1 MLITVIHAIGKGYNA
16 QSQLSTVIA
25 MVKRVHIF
33 DWHKE
38 HAKKVEVFAGWE
50 MPIWYSSI
58 KDEHLAVRN
67 GVAIFDVSHMGEFIF
82 RGKDA
87 LEFLQYVTTNDI
99 SKPPAI
105 SGTYT
110 LVLNERGAVKD
121 ETLVFNMGNDT
132 YMMVC
137 DSDAF
142 EKLEAWFNA
151 IKKGIEKFGNLDLEI
166 ENKTYD
172 MVMFSIQGPK
182 ARDLAK
188 DLFGIDINE
197 LWWFQAK
204 EVELDGIKM
213 LLSRSGYT
221 GENGFEVYFED
232 ANPYHPDES
241 KRGEP
246 EKALHVW
253 KTILEAGEKYGI
265 KPAGLGARDTLR
277 LEAGYTLYGNETK
290 ELQLLS
296 TDIDEVTPLQAN
308 LDFAIFWDKEFIGK
322 DALLKQRE
330 RGLGRK
336 MVHFKMLEKGIPRE
350 GYKVLANGEVIGE
363 VTSGTS
369 SPLLGIGIG
378 IAFVKEEYARPGVEL
393 EIEIRGKPKK
403 AMAVA
408 PPFYDPKKY
417 GAFRE
422 E

>member
-1 MLITVIHAIGKGYNA
+1 
-16 QSQLSTVIA
+16 
-25 MVKRVHIF
+25 MVKRVHLF

-38 HAKKVEVFAGWE
+38 HAKKVEEFAGWE

-58 KDEHLAVRN
+58 KEEHLAVRN
-67 GVAIFDVSHMGEFIF
+67 AVGVFDTSHMGEIIF

-87 LEFLQYVTTNDI
+87 LKFLQYATTNDI

-110 LVLNERGAVKD
+110 LVLNERGAIKD
-121 ETLVFNMGNDT
+121 ETLVFNMGNDE
-132 YMMVC
+132 YLMIC

-142 EKLEAWFNA
+142 EKLYAWFTYL
-151 IKKGIEKFGNLDLEI
+151 KGTVEQFSKLDLEI
-166 ENKTYD
+166 ELKTYD
-172 MVMFSIQGPK
+172 IAMFAVQGPK

-188 DLFGIDINE
+188 DLFGVDINE
-197 LWWFQAK
+197 MWWFQARW
-204 EVELDGIKM
+204 VELDGIKM

-221 GENGFEVYFED
+221 GENGFEVYIED
-232 ANPYHPDES
+232 KNPYHPDPE
-241 KRGEP
+241 KRGKP

-253 KTILEAGEKYGI
+253 ERILEEGEKYGI
-265 KPAGLGARDTLR
+265 RPAGLGARDTLR
-277 LEAGYTLYGNETK
+277 LEAGYTLYGNDTK

-308 LDFAIFWDKEFIGK
+308 LEFAIFWDKEFIGK
-322 DALLKQRE
+322 DALIKQKE

-336 MVHFKMLEKGIPRE
+336 LVHFKMVDKGIPRE
-350 GYKVLANGEVIGE
+350 GYRVLANGEVIGE
-363 VTSGTS
+363 VTSGTL

-378 IAFVKEEYARPGVEL
+378 IAFVKEEYAKPGI
-393 EIEIRGKPKK
+393 EIEVEIRGKPKK
-403 AMAVA
+403 AVTVT

-417 GAFRE
+417 GLFRE

>member
-1 MLITVIHAIGKGYNA
+1 MKRIIFITKYFSVVI
-16 QSQLSTVIA
+16 L

-38 HAKKVEVFAGWE
+38 NAKKVEEFAGWE

-58 KDEHLAVRN
+58 KEEHMAVRN
-67 GVAIFDVSHMGEFIF
+67 GVGIFDVSHMGEIFF

-87 LEFLQYVTTNDI
+87 LKFLQYVTTNDI

-121 ETLVFNMGNDT
+121 ETLVFNMGNDE

-142 EKLEAWFNA
+142 EKLYAWFTSIKGA
-151 IKKGIEKFGNLDLEI
+151 IEQYTKLDLEI
-166 ENKTYD
+166 ELKTYD
-172 MVMFSIQGPK
+172 YVMFSIQGPK

-188 DLFGIDINE
+188 ELFGIDILN

-221 GENGFEVYFED
+221 GENGWEIYFED

-241 KRGEP
+241 KRGKP
-246 EKALHVW
+246 EKALYVW
-253 KTILEAGEKYGI
+253 ERILEAGEKYGI

-277 LEAGYTLYGNETK
+277 MEAGYTLYGNETK

-308 LDFAIFWDKEFIGK
+308 LDFALFWDKEFIGK
-322 DALLKQRE
+322 EALLKQRE
-330 RGLGRK
+330 RGLPSK
-336 MVHFKMLEKGIPRE
+336 MIHFKMVDKGIPRE
-350 GYKVLANGEVIGE
+350 GYKVYANGELIGE
-363 VTSGTS
+363 VTSGTL
-369 SPLLGIGIG
+369 SPLLGVGIG
-378 IAFVKEEYARPGVEL
+378 IAFVKPEYAKPGVEL

-403 AMAVA
+403 AVTVA

>member
-1 MLITVIHAIGKGYNA
+1 MKRIIFSSKQFNLGGI
-16 QSQLSTVIA
+16 
-25 MVKRVHIF
+25 MKRVHLF

-38 HAKKVEVFAGWE
+38 HAKKVEEFAGWE

-58 KDEHLAVRN
+58 KEEHLAVRN
-67 GVAIFDVSHMGEFIF
+67 GVGIFDVSHMGEIFF

-87 LEFLQYVTTNDI
+87 LKFLQYVTTNDI
-99 SKPPAI
+99 SRPPAI

-142 EKLEAWFNA
+142 EKLYAWFVSIKGA
-151 IKKGIEKFGNLDLEI
+151 IEQYTELDLEI

-172 MVMFSIQGPK
+172 MAMFSIQGPK
-182 ARDLAK
+182 AGDVAME
-188 DLFGIDINE
+188 LFGIDINE

-213 LLSRSGYT
+213 ILSRSGYT

-232 ANPYHPDES
+232 ANPYHPDPE
-241 KRGEP
+241 KRGKP
-246 EKALHVW
+246 EKALYVW
-253 KTILEAGEKYGI
+253 EKILEVGKKYGI

-308 LDFAIFWDKEFIGK
+308 LEFAIFWDKEFIGK
-322 DALLKQRE
+322 EALLKQKE
-330 RGLGRK
+330 RGLPSK
-336 MVHFKMLEKGIPRE
+336 MVHFKMVDKGIPRA
-350 GYKVLANGEVIGE
+350 GYKVYKDGKEIGE
-363 VTSGTS
+363 VTSGTM

-378 IAFVKEEYARPGVEL
+378 IAFVKPEYAVPGVEI
-393 EIEIRGKPKK
+393 EVEIRGQKKK
-403 AMAVA
+403 AITVN

>member
-1 MLITVIHAIGKGYNA
+1 
-16 QSQLSTVIA
+16 

-33 DWHKE
+33 DWHRE
-38 HAKKVEVFAGWE
+38 NAKKVEEFAGWE

-58 KDEHLAVRN
+58 KEEHLAVRN
-67 GVAIFDVSHMGEFIF
+67 GVGIFDVSHMGEIFF

-87 LEFLQYVTTNDI
+87 LKFLQYVTTNDI
-99 SKPPAI
+99 SRPPAI

-121 ETLVFNMGNDT
+121 ETLVFNMGNDE

-142 EKLEAWFNA
+142 EKLYAWFTSIKGA
-151 IKKGIEKFGNLDLEI
+151 IEQYTELDLEI

-172 MVMFSIQGPK
+172 YVMFSIQGPK
-182 ARDLAK
+182 ARDLAR

-221 GENGFEVYFED
+221 GENGWEVYFED
-232 ANPYHPDES
+232 ANPYHPNPE

-246 EKALHVW
+246 EKALYVW
-253 KTILEAGEKYGI
+253 NKILEAGEKYGI

-308 LDFAIFWDKEFIGK
+308 LDFALFWDKEFIGK
-322 DALLKQRE
+322 EALLKQKE
-330 RGLGRK
+330 RGLSRK
-336 MVHFKMLEKGIPRE
+336 MVHFKMIDRGIPRE
-350 GYKVLANGEVIGE
+350 GYKVYRDGEPVGE

-369 SPLLGIGIG
+369 SPLLGVGIG
-378 IAFVKEEYARPGVEL
+378 IAFVRPEFAQPGVEL
-393 EIEIRGKPKK
+393 EVEIRGRMKK
-403 AMAVA
+403 AVTVA

>member
-1 MLITVIHAIGKGYNA
+1 M
-16 QSQLSTVIA
+16 
-25 MVKRVHIF
+25 MKRVHLF
-33 DWHKE
+33 DWHKAN
-38 HAKKVEVFAGWE
+38 AKKVEEFAGWE

-58 KDEHLAVRN
+58 KEEHLAVRN
-67 GVAIFDVSHMGEFIF
+67 GVGIFDVSHMGEIIF
-82 RGKDA
+82 KGKDA
-87 LEFLQYVTTNDI
+87 LKFLQYVTTNDI

-142 EKLEAWFNA
+142 EKLYAWFMSIKRA
-151 IKKGIEKFGNLDLEI
+151 IEQYTELDLEI

-172 MVMFSIQGPK
+172 MAMFSIQGPK
-182 ARDLAK
+182 AK
-188 DLFGIDINE
+188 DIAMELFGIDINQ

-204 EVELDGIKM
+204 EVELDGIRM
-213 LLSRSGYT
+213 ILSRSGYT
-221 GENGFEVYFED
+221 SENGFEVYFED
-232 ANPYHPDES
+232 ANPYHPDPE
-241 KRGEP
+241 KRGKP
-246 EKALHVW
+246 EKALYVW
-253 KTILEAGEKYGI
+253 EKILEVGAKYGI

-308 LDFAIFWDKEFIGK
+308 LEFAIFWDKEFIGK
-322 DALLKQRE
+322 EALLKQKE
-330 RGLGRK
+330 RGLPSK
-336 MVHFKMLEKGIPRE
+336 MVHFKMVDRGIPRA
-350 GYKVLANGEVIGE
+350 GYKVYKDGKEIGE
-363 VTSGTS
+363 VTSGTM

-378 IAFVKEEYARPGVEL
+378 IAFVKPEYAVPGVEI
-393 EIEIRGKPKK
+393 EIEIRGQKKK
-403 AMAVA
+403 AVTVS

>member
-1 MLITVIHAIGKGYNA
+1 M
-16 QSQLSTVIA
+16 
-25 MVKRVHIF
+25 KRVHIF
-33 DWHKE
+33 DWHKAN
-38 HAKKVEVFAGWE
+38 AKKVEEFAGWE

-58 KDEHLAVRN
+58 KEEHLAVRN
-67 GVAIFDVSHMGEFIF
+67 GVGIFDVSHMGEIFF

-87 LEFLQYVTTNDI
+87 LKFLQYVTTNDI
-99 SKPPAI
+99 SRPPAI

-142 EKLEAWFNA
+142 EKLYAWFTSIKGA
-151 IKKGIEKFGNLDLEI
+151 IEQYTNLDLEI

-172 MVMFSIQGPK
+172 YVMFSIQGPK
-182 ARDLAK
+182 ARDLAME
-188 DLFGIDINE
+188 LFGVDINE
-197 LWWFQAK
+197 LWWFKAT

-213 LLSRSGYT
+213 ILSRSGYT

-241 KRGEP
+241 KRGKP
-246 EKALHVW
+246 EKALYVW
-253 KTILEAGEKYGI
+253 EKILEAGKKYDI
-265 KPAGLGARDTLR
+265 KPCGLGARDTLR

-308 LDFAIFWDKEFIGK
+308 LDFALFWDKEFIGK
-322 DALLKQRE
+322 DALLKQKE
-330 RGLGRK
+330 RGLPSK
-336 MVHFKMLEKGIPRE
+336 MVHFKMIDKGIPRA
-350 GYKVLANGEVIGE
+350 GYKVYKDGQLIGE
-363 VTSGTS
+363 VTSGTM
-369 SPLLGIGIG
+369 SPLLGVGIG
-378 IAFVKEEYARPGVEL
+378 IAFVKPEFAKPEVEI
-393 EIEIRGKPKK
+393 EIEIRGQKKK
-403 AMAVA
+403 ALTVT

-422 E
+422 M

>member
-1 MLITVIHAIGKGYNA
+1 MYDEA
-16 QSQLSTVIA
+16 IA
-25 MVKRVHIF
+25 MVKRVHLF
-33 DWHKE
+33 DWHKRN
-38 HAKKVEVFAGWE
+38 AKKVEEFAGWE

-58 KDEHLAVRN
+58 KEEHLAVRN
-67 GVAIFDVSHMGEFIF
+67 GVGIFDVSHMGEFIF

-142 EKLEAWFNA
+142 EKLYAWFSVM
-151 IKKGIEKFGNLDLEI
+151 KRGIEKFGGIDLEI
-166 ENKTYD
+166 ENKTHD

-188 DLFGIDINE
+188 DLFGIDIND

-221 GENGFEVYFED
+221 GENGWEVYFED
-232 ANPYHPDES
+232 ANPYHPDEG

-253 KTILEAGEKYGI
+253 ETILEAGEDYGI

-296 TDIDEVTPLQAN
+296 TDVDEVTPLQAN
-308 LDFAIFWDKEFIGK
+308 LEFAIFWDKEFIGK
-322 DALLKQRE
+322 EALLKQRE

-336 MVHFKMLEKGIPRE
+336 LVHFKMVDRGIPRE
-350 GYKVLANGEVIGE
+350 GYEVLVNGEVIGK
-363 VTSGTS
+363 VTSGTL

-378 IAFVKEEYARPGVEL
+378 IAFVREDLAKPGVE
-393 EIEIRGKPKK
+393 IEVDVRGKLRK
-403 AMAVA
+403 AVTVA

-422 E
+422 G

>member
-1 MLITVIHAIGKGYNA
+1 
-16 QSQLSTVIA
+16 

-38 HAKKVEVFAGWE
+38 NAKKVEEFAGWE

-58 KDEHLAVRN
+58 KEEHLAVRN
-67 GVAIFDVSHMGEFIF
+67 GVGIFDVSHMGEIFF

-87 LEFLQYVTTNDI
+87 LKFLQYVTTNDI
-99 SKPPAI
+99 SRPPAI

-142 EKLEAWFNA
+142 EKLYAWFTSIKRA
-151 IKKGIEKFGNLDLEI
+151 IEQYTELDLEI

-172 MVMFSIQGPK
+172 YVMFSIQGPK

-188 DLFGIDINE
+188 ELFGIDINE

-221 GENGFEVYFED
+221 GENGWEVYFED

-241 KRGEP
+241 KRGKP
-246 EKALHVW
+246 EKALYVW
-253 KTILEAGEKYGI
+253 NKILEAGEKYGI

-277 LEAGYTLYGNETK
+277 MEAGYTLYGNETK

-322 DALLKQRE
+322 EALLKQKE
-330 RGLGRK
+330 RGLPSK
-336 MVHFKMLEKGIPRE
+336 MVHFRMVERGIPRE
-350 GYKVLANGEVIGE
+350 GYRVYANGEPIGE

-378 IAFVKEEYARPGVEL
+378 IAFVRPEFAKPGVEI
-393 EIEIRGKPKK
+393 EVEIRGKMKK
-403 AMAVA
+403 AVTVA
-408 PPFYDPKKY
+408 PPFYDPKRY

>member
-1 MLITVIHAIGKGYNA
+1 MA
-16 QSQLSTVIA
+16 
-25 MVKRVHIF
+25 KRVHMF
-33 DWHKE
+33 DWHRKN
-38 HAKKVEVFAGWE
+38 ARKVEEFAGWE

-58 KDEHLAVRN
+58 KEEHLAVRN
-67 GVAIFDVSHMGEFIF
+67 GVGIFDVSHMGEFLF
-82 RGKDA
+82 KGKDA
-87 LEFLQYVTTNDI
+87 LEFLQYTTTNDV

-121 ETLVFNMGNDT
+121 ETLVFNLGDDT

-151 IKKGIEKFGNLDLEI
+151 LKGGIEKFGGIDLEI

-172 MVMFSIQGPK
+172 MVMFSVQGPK
-182 ARDLAK
+182 AVDLAR
-188 DLFGIDINE
+188 DLFGLNVND

-204 EVELDGIKM
+204 EVELDGIRM

-221 GENGFEVYFED
+221 GENGWEVYFED
-232 ANPYHPDES
+232 GNPYHPDPS

-246 EKALHVW
+246 ERALHVW
-253 KTILEAGEKYGI
+253 ETILEAGGDYGI
-265 KPAGLGARDTLR
+265 RPAGLGARDTLR

-296 TDIDEVTPLQAN
+296 TDVDEVTPLQTN
-308 LDFAIFWDKEFIGK
+308 LDFAIFWDKDFIGK
-322 DALLKQRE
+322 RALLRQRE
-330 RGLGRK
+330 RGLGRRI
-336 MVHFKMLEKGIPRE
+336 VHFNMVDRGIPRG
-350 GYKVLANGEVIGE
+350 GYRVLHGGDEIGV

-369 SPLLGIGIG
+369 SPLLGVGIG
-378 IAFVKEEYARPGVEL
+378 MALVEEDYARPGVNI
-393 EIEIRGKPKK
+393 EIDIRGKLRK
-403 AMAVA
+403 ALTVS

-422 E
+422 L

>member
-1 MLITVIHAIGKGYNA
+1 
-16 QSQLSTVIA
+16 

-33 DWHKE
+33 DWHRE
-38 HAKKVEVFAGWE
+38 NAKKVEEFAGWE

-58 KDEHLAVRN
+58 KEEHLAVRN
-67 GVAIFDVSHMGEFIF
+67 GVGIFDVSHMGEIFF

-87 LEFLQYVTTNDI
+87 LKFLQYVTTNDI
-99 SKPPAI
+99 SRPPAI

-142 EKLEAWFNA
+142 EKLYAWFTSIKGA
-151 IKKGIEKFGNLDLEI
+151 IEQYTELDLEI

-172 MVMFSIQGPK
+172 YVMFSIQGPK
-182 ARDLAK
+182 ARDLAR

-221 GENGFEVYFED
+221 GENGWEVYFED
-232 ANPYHPDES
+232 ANPYHPDPE

-246 EKALHVW
+246 EKALYVW
-253 KTILEAGEKYGI
+253 NKILEAGEKYGI

-308 LDFAIFWDKEFIGK
+308 LDFALFWDKEFIGK
-322 DALLKQRE
+322 EALLKQKE
-330 RGLGRK
+330 RGLSRK
-336 MVHFKMLEKGIPRE
+336 MVHFKMIDRGIPRE
-350 GYKVLANGEVIGE
+350 GYKVYRDGEPVGE

-369 SPLLGIGIG
+369 SPLLGVGIG
-378 IAFVKEEYARPGVEL
+378 IAFVRPEFAQPGVEL
-393 EIEIRGKPKK
+393 EVEIRGRMKK
-403 AMAVA
+403 AVTVA

>member
-1 MLITVIHAIGKGYNA
+1 MA
-16 QSQLSTVIA
+16 
-25 MVKRVHIF
+25 KRVHLF

-38 HAKKVEVFAGWE
+38 HAKKIEEFAGWE

-58 KDEHLAVRN
+58 KEEHLAVRN
-67 GVAIFDVSHMGEFIF
+67 AVGVFDVSHMGEIVF

-87 LEFLQYVTTNDI
+87 LKFLQYVTTNDI

-110 LVLNERGAVKD
+110 LVLNERGAIKD
-121 ETLVFNMGNDT
+121 ETLVFNMGNNE
-132 YMMVC
+132 YFMVC
-137 DSDAF
+137 DADAF
-142 EKLEAWFNA
+142 EKLYAWFTYL
-151 IKKGIEKFGNLDLEI
+151 KRTIEQFTKLDLEI
-166 ENKTYD
+166 ELKTYD
-172 MVMFSIQGPK
+172 IAMFAVQGPK

-197 LWWFQAK
+197 MWWFQARW
-204 EVELDGIKM
+204 VELDGIKM

-221 GENGFEVYFED
+221 GENGFEVYIED

-253 KTILEAGEKYGI
+253 ERILEEGKKYGI

-308 LDFAIFWDKEFIGK
+308 LEFAIYWDKEFIGK

-336 MVHFKMLEKGIPRE
+336 LVHFKMVDKGIPRE
-350 GYKVLANGEVIGE
+350 GYKVYANGELIGE
-363 VTSGTS
+363 VTSGTL

-378 IAFVKEEYARPGVEL
+378 IAFVKEEYAKPGIEI
-393 EIEIRGKPKK
+393 EIEIRGNKKK
-403 AMAVA
+403 AVTVT

-417 GAFRE
+417 GLFRE
-422 E
+422 S

>member
-1 MLITVIHAIGKGYNA
+1 M
-16 QSQLSTVIA
+16 
-25 MVKRVHIF
+25 KRVHIF

-38 HAKKVEVFAGWE
+38 NAKKVEEFAGWE

-58 KDEHLAVRN
+58 KEEHLAVRN
-67 GVAIFDVSHMGEFIF
+67 GVGIFDVSHMGEIFF

-87 LEFLQYVTTNDI
+87 LKFLQYVTTNDI
-99 SKPPAI
+99 SRPPAI

-142 EKLEAWFNA
+142 EKLYAWFISIKRA
-151 IKKGIEKFGNLDLEI
+151 IEQYTELDLEI

-172 MVMFSIQGPK
+172 YVMFSIQGPK

-188 DLFGIDINE
+188 DLFGIDIND

-221 GENGFEVYFED
+221 GENGWEVYFED

-241 KRGEP
+241 KRGKP
-246 EKALHVW
+246 EKALYVW
-253 KTILEAGEKYGI
+253 NKILEAGEKYGI

-296 TDIDEVTPLQAN
+296 TDVDEVTPLQAN

-330 RGLGRK
+330 RGLPRK
-336 MVHFKMLEKGIPRE
+336 AVHIKMIDKGVPRE
-350 GYKVLANGEVIGE
+350 GYKVYKDGELIGE

-378 IAFVKEEYARPGVEL
+378 IAFVKPEFAQPGVEL
-393 EIEIRGKPKK
+393 EVEIRGKMKK
-403 AMAVA
+403 AVTVA

>member
-1 MLITVIHAIGKGYNA
+1 
-16 QSQLSTVIA
+16 
-25 MVKRVHIF
+25 MVKRVHLF

-38 HAKKVEVFAGWE
+38 NAKKVEEFAGWE

-58 KDEHLAVRN
+58 KEEHLAVRN
-67 GVAIFDVSHMGEFIF
+67 GVGIFDVSHMGEFVL

-151 IKKGIEKFGNLDLEI
+151 IKRGIEKFGEIDLEI

-221 GENGFEVYFED
+221 GENGWEIYFED
-232 ANPYHPDES
+232 TNPYHPNPE
-241 KRGEP
+241 KRGKP

-308 LDFAIFWDKEFIGK
+308 LDFALFWDKEFIGK
-322 DALLKQRE
+322 EALLKQRE

-336 MVHFKMLEKGIPRE
+336 MVHFKMVDRGIPRE

-378 IAFVKEEYARPGVEL
+378 IAFVREEYAKPGVEL
-393 EIEIRGKPKK
+393 EIEIRGKPRK
-403 AMAVA
+403 AVTVT

>member
-1 MLITVIHAIGKGYNA
+1 
-16 QSQLSTVIA
+16 
-25 MVKRVHIF
+25 MVKRVHLF
-33 DWHKE
+33 DWHKRN
-38 HAKKVEVFAGWE
+38 AKKVEEFAGWE

-58 KDEHLAVRN
+58 KEEHLAVRN
-67 GVAIFDVSHMGEFIF
+67 GVGIFDVSHMGEFMF

-142 EKLEAWFNA
+142 EKLYAWFSA
-151 IKKGIEKFGNLDLEI
+151 MKRGMEKFGEIDLEI

-188 DLFGIDINE
+188 DLFGIDIND

-221 GENGFEVYFED
+221 GENGWEVYFED
-232 ANPYHPDES
+232 ANPYHPDEGR
-241 KRGEP
+241 RGEP

-253 KTILEAGEKYGI
+253 ETILEAGEDYGI

-296 TDIDEVTPLQAN
+296 TDVDEVTPLQAN
-308 LDFAIFWDKEFIGK
+308 LDFAIFWDKEFVGK
-322 DALLKQRE
+322 EALLRQRE

-336 MVHFKMLEKGIPRE
+336 LVHFKMVDKGIPRE
-350 GYKVLANGEVIGE
+350 GYRVLANGEVIGE
-363 VTSGTS
+363 VTSGTL

-378 IAFVKEEYARPGVEL
+378 IAFVREDLARPGVE
-393 EIEIRGKPKK
+393 IEVDVRGKLRK
-403 AMAVA
+403 AVTVA

-422 E
+422 G

>member
-1 MLITVIHAIGKGYNA
+1 
-16 QSQLSTVIA
+16 

-38 HAKKVEVFAGWE
+38 NAKKVEEFAGWE

-58 KDEHLAVRN
+58 KEEHLAVRN
-67 GVAIFDVSHMGEFIF
+67 GVGIFDVSHMGEFIF

-151 IKKGIEKFGNLDLEI
+151 IKRGIEKFGDLDLEI

-213 LLSRSGYT
+213 LLSRSCYPGQ
-221 GENGFEVYFED
+221 N
-232 ANPYHPDES
+232 
-241 KRGEP
+241 
-246 EKALHVW
+246 VW
-253 KTILEAGEKYGI
+253 ERILEAGEKYGI

-322 DALLKQRE
+322 NALIKQRE
-330 RGLGRK
+330 RGLGRR
-336 MVHFKMLEKGIPRE
+336 MVHFKMVDRGIPRE

-378 IAFVKEEYARPGVEL
+378 IAFVKEEYAKPGL
-393 EIEIRGKPKK
+393 EIEVEIRGKPKK
-403 AMAVA
+403 AVTVT

>member
-1 MLITVIHAIGKGYNA
+1 M
-16 QSQLSTVIA
+16 
-25 MVKRVHIF
+25 KRVHIF
-33 DWHKE
+33 EWHKE
-38 HAKKVEVFAGWE
+38 HAKKVEEFAGWE

-58 KDEHLAVRN
+58 KEEHLAVRN
-67 GVAIFDVSHMGEFIF
+67 GIGIFDVSHMGEIFF

-87 LEFLQYVTTNDI
+87 LKFLQYVTTNDI
-99 SKPPAI
+99 SRPPAI
-105 SGTYT
+105 SGTYS

-142 EKLEAWFNA
+142 EKLYAWFTSIKGA
-151 IKKGIEKFGNLDLEI
+151 IEQYTELDLEI
-166 ENKTYD
+166 KNKTYD
-172 MVMFSIQGPK
+172 IAMFSIQGPK
-182 ARDLAK
+182 ARDLAM
-188 DLFGIDINE
+188 DLFGIDINQ

-213 LLSRSGYT
+213 ILSRSGYT

-232 ANPYHPDES
+232 ANPYHPNPE
-241 KRGEP
+241 KRGKP
-246 EKALHVW
+246 EKALYVW
-253 KTILEAGEKYGI
+253 EKILEAGQKYGI

-308 LDFAIFWDKEFIGK
+308 LEFAIFWDKEFIGK
-322 DALLKQRE
+322 EALLKQKE
-330 RGLGRK
+330 KGLPSK
-336 MVHFKMLEKGIPRE
+336 MVHFKMVDRGIPRA
-350 GYKVLANGEVIGE
+350 GYKVYAEGKEIGE
-363 VTSGTS
+363 VTSGTL

-378 IAFVKEEYARPGVEL
+378 IAFVKSEYAKPGVE
-393 EIEIRGKPKK
+393 IEIDIRGQKKK
-403 AMAVA
+403 ALTVA

>member
-1 MLITVIHAIGKGYNA
+1 MA
-16 QSQLSTVIA
+16 
-25 MVKRVHIF
+25 KRVHLF

-38 HAKKVEVFAGWE
+38 HAKKIEEFAGWE

-58 KDEHLAVRN
+58 KEEHLAVRN
-67 GVAIFDVSHMGEFIF
+67 AVGVFDVSHMGEIVF

-87 LEFLQYVTTNDI
+87 LKFLQYVTTNDV

-110 LVLNERGAVKD
+110 LVLNERGAIKD
-121 ETLVFNMGNDT
+121 ETLVFNMGNDE
-132 YMMVC
+132 YFMVC
-137 DSDAF
+137 DADAF
-142 EKLEAWFNA
+142 EKLYAWFTYL
-151 IKKGIEKFGNLDLEI
+151 KRTIEQFTKLDLEI
-166 ENKTYD
+166 ELKTYD
-172 MVMFSIQGPK
+172 IAMFAVQGPK
-182 ARDLAK
+182 ARDLAQ

-197 LWWFQAK
+197 MWWFQARW
-204 EVELDGIKM
+204 VELDGVKM

-221 GENGFEVYFED
+221 GENGFEVYIED

-253 KTILEAGEKYGI
+253 ERILEEGKKYGI

-308 LDFAIFWDKEFIGK
+308 LEFAIYWDKDFIGK
-322 DALLKQRE
+322 DALLKQKE

-336 MVHFKMLEKGIPRE
+336 LVHFKMVDKGIPRE
-350 GYKVLANGEVIGE
+350 GYKVYANGELIGE
-363 VTSGTS
+363 VTSGTL

-378 IAFVKEEYARPGVEL
+378 IAFVKEEYAKPGI
-393 EIEIRGKPKK
+393 EIEVDIRGQRKK
-403 AMAVA
+403 AVTVT

-417 GAFRE
+417 GLFRE
-422 E
+422 T

>member
-1 MLITVIHAIGKGYNA
+1 MKRIIL
-16 QSQLSTVIA
+16 LSKQFNLGGI
-25 MVKRVHIF
+25 MKRVPLF
-33 DWHKE
+33 DWHKAN
-38 HAKKVEVFAGWE
+38 AKKVEEFAGWE

-58 KDEHLAVRN
+58 KEEHLAVRN
-67 GVAIFDVSHMGEFIF
+67 GVGIFDVSHMGEIFF

-87 LEFLQYVTTNDI
+87 LKFLQYVTTNDI
-99 SKPPAI
+99 SRPPAI

-142 EKLEAWFNA
+142 EKLYAWFMSIKRA
-151 IKKGIEKFGNLDLEI
+151 IEQYTGLDLEI

-182 ARDLAK
+182 AK
-188 DLFGIDINE
+188 DIAMELFGIDINQ

-213 LLSRSGYT
+213 ILSRSGYT

-232 ANPYHPDES
+232 ANPYHPDPE
-241 KRGEP
+241 KRGKP
-246 EKALHVW
+246 EKALYVW
-253 KTILEAGEKYGI
+253 EKILEVGAKYGI
-265 KPAGLGARDTLR
+265 KPCGLGARDTLR

-308 LDFAIFWDKEFIGK
+308 LEFAIFWDKEFIGK
-322 DALLKQRE
+322 EALLKQKE
-330 RGLGRK
+330 RGLPSK
-336 MVHFKMLEKGIPRE
+336 MVHFKMIDKGIPRA
-350 GYKVLANGEVIGE
+350 GYKVYKDGKEIGE
-363 VTSGTS
+363 VTSGTM

-378 IAFVKEEYARPGVEL
+378 IAFVKPEYAVPGVEI
-393 EIEIRGKPKK
+393 EVEIRGQRKK
-403 AMAVA
+403 AETVS

>member
-1 MLITVIHAIGKGYNA
+1 MA
-16 QSQLSTVIA
+16 
-25 MVKRVHIF
+25 KRVHIF

-38 HAKKVEVFAGWE
+38 HAKKIEEFAGWE
-50 MPIWYSSI
+50 MPMWYSSI
-58 KDEHLAVRN
+58 KEEHLAVRN
-67 GVAIFDVSHMGEFIF
+67 AVGLFDVSHMGEIFF

-87 LEFLQYVTTNDI
+87 LKFLQFATTNDI

-110 LVLNERGAVKD
+110 LVLNERGAIKD
-121 ETLVFNMGNDT
+121 ETLVFNMGDDT

-142 EKLEAWFNA
+142 EKLYAWFTSLKA
-151 IKKGIEKFGNLDLEI
+151 MIEQFTKLDLQI
-166 ENKTYD
+166 ELKTYD
-172 MVMFSIQGPK
+172 IAMFAVQGPK
-182 ARDLAK
+182 ARDLAM

-197 LWWFQAK
+197 MWWFQARW
-204 EVELDGIKM
+204 VELDGIKM

-221 GENGFEVYFED
+221 GENGFELYIED

-241 KRGEP
+241 KRGKP

-253 KTILEAGEKYGI
+253 EAILEAGQKYGI

-308 LDFAIFWDKEFIGK
+308 LEFAIFWDKEFIGK
-322 DALLKQRE
+322 EALLKQKE
-330 RGLGRK
+330 RGLRRK
-336 MVHFKMLEKGIPRE
+336 LVHFKMVDKGIPRE
-350 GYKVLANGEVIGE
+350 GYKVYANGEPIGE
-363 VTSGTS
+363 VTSGTL

-378 IAFVKEEYARPGVEL
+378 IAMVKSEYAKPGL
-393 EIEIRGKPKK
+393 EIEVEIRGQRKK
-403 AMAVA
+403 AVTVV

-417 GAFRE
+417 GLFRE
-422 E
+422 G

>member
-1 MLITVIHAIGKGYNA
+1 MVI
-16 QSQLSTVIA
+16 L

-38 HAKKVEVFAGWE
+38 NAKKVEEFAGWE

-58 KDEHLAVRN
+58 KEEHLAVRN
-67 GVAIFDVSHMGEFIF
+67 GVGIFDVSHMGEIFF

-87 LEFLQYVTTNDI
+87 LKFLQYVTTNDI
-99 SKPPAI
+99 SRPPAI

-142 EKLEAWFNA
+142 EKLYAWFTS
-151 IKKGIEKFGNLDLEI
+151 IKRAVEQYTELDLEI

-172 MVMFSIQGPK
+172 YVMFSIQGPK

-188 DLFGIDINE
+188 DLFGIDIND

-221 GENGFEVYFED
+221 GENGWEVYFED

-241 KRGEP
+241 KRGKP
-246 EKALHVW
+246 EKALYVW
-253 KTILEAGEKYGI
+253 NKILEAGEKYGI

-277 LEAGYTLYGNETK
+277 MEAGYTLYGNETK
-290 ELQLLS
+290 EKQLLS

-308 LDFAIFWDKEFIGK
+308 LDFALFWDKEFIGK
-322 DALLKQRE
+322 DALLKQKE
-330 RGLGRK
+330 RGLPSK
-336 MVHFKMLEKGIPRE
+336 MVHFKMIDKGIPRE
-350 GYKVLANGEVIGE
+350 GYRVYKDGRLIGE
-363 VTSGTS
+363 VTSGTL

-378 IAFVKEEYARPGVEL
+378 IAFVNPEFAQPGVEL
-393 EIEIRGKPKK
+393 EVEIRSKVKK
-403 AMAVA
+403 AITLT

>member
-1 MLITVIHAIGKGYNA
+1 
-16 QSQLSTVIA
+16 

-33 DWHKE
+33 DWHRE
-38 HAKKVEVFAGWE
+38 NAKKVEEFAGWE

-58 KDEHLAVRN
+58 KEEHLAVRN
-67 GVAIFDVSHMGEFIF
+67 GVGIFDVSHMGEIFF

-87 LEFLQYVTTNDI
+87 LKFLQYVTTNDV
-99 SKPPAI
+99 SRPPAI

-121 ETLVFNMGNDT
+121 ETLVFNMGNDE

-142 EKLEAWFNA
+142 EKLYAWFTSIKRA
-151 IKKGIEKFGNLDLEI
+151 IEQYTELDLEI

-172 MVMFSIQGPK
+172 MVMLSIQGPK
-182 ARDLAK
+182 ARDLAR

-197 LWWFQAK
+197 LWWFQAR

-308 LDFAIFWDKEFIGK
+308 LDFALFWDKEFIGK
-322 DALLKQRE
+322 EALLKQRE
-330 RGLGRK
+330 RGLPSK
-336 MVHFKMLEKGIPRE
+336 MVHFKMVDRGIPRE
-350 GYKVLANGEVIGE
+350 GYKVYRDGEPVGE

-378 IAFVKEEYARPGVEL
+378 IAFVRPEYAKPGVEL
-393 EIEIRGKPKK
+393 EVEIRGRLKK
-403 AMAVA
+403 AVTVT

>member
-1 MLITVIHAIGKGYNA
+1 M
-16 QSQLSTVIA
+16 
-25 MVKRVHIF
+25 KRVHIF

-38 HAKKVEVFAGWE
+38 HAKKVEEFAGWE

-58 KDEHLAVRN
+58 KEEHLAVRN
-67 GVAIFDVSHMGEFIF
+67 GVGIFDVSHMGEVFF
-82 RGKDA
+82 KGKDA
-87 LEFLQYVTTNDI
+87 LKFLQYVTTNDI
-99 SKPPAI
+99 SRPPAI
-105 SGTYT
+105 SGTYS

-121 ETLVFNMGNDT
+121 ETLMFNMGNDT

-142 EKLEAWFNA
+142 EKLYAWFTSIKRA
-151 IKKGIEKFGNLDLEI
+151 IEQYTELDLEI

-172 MVMFSIQGPK
+172 YVMFSIQGPK
-182 ARDLAK
+182 AKDLAME
-188 DLFGIDINE
+188 LFEIDINQ

-232 ANPYHPDES
+232 VNPYHPDES
-241 KRGEP
+241 KHGKP
-246 EKALHVW
+246 EKALYVW
-253 KTILEAGEKYGI
+253 EKILEAGQKYGI

-308 LDFAIFWDKEFIGK
+308 LEFAIFWDKEFIGK
-322 DALLKQRE
+322 EALLKQKE
-330 RGLGRK
+330 RGLPSK
-336 MVHFKMLEKGIPRE
+336 MVHFKMVDRGVPRA
-350 GYKVLANGEVIGE
+350 GYKVYADGKEIGE
-363 VTSGTS
+363 VTSGTL

-378 IAFVKEEYARPGVEL
+378 VAFVKPEYAKPGVEI
-393 EIEIRGKPKK
+393 EIEVREQKKK
-403 AMAVA
+403 ALTVA

>member
-1 MLITVIHAIGKGYNA
+1 
-16 QSQLSTVIA
+16 

-33 DWHKE
+33 DWHRE
-38 HAKKVEVFAGWE
+38 NAKKVEEFAGWE
-50 MPIWYSSI
+50 MSIWYSSI
-58 KDEHLAVRN
+58 KEEHLAVRN
-67 GVAIFDVSHMGEFIF
+67 GVGIFDVSHMGEIFF

-87 LEFLQYVTTNDI
+87 LKFLQYVTTNDI
-99 SKPPAI
+99 SRPPAI

-121 ETLVFNMGNDT
+121 ETLVFNMGNDE

-142 EKLEAWFNA
+142 EKLYAWFTSIKGA
-151 IKKGIEKFGNLDLEI
+151 IEQYTELDLEI

-172 MVMFSIQGPK
+172 YVMFSIQGPK
-182 ARDLAK
+182 ARDLAR
-188 DLFGIDINE
+188 DLFGIDIND

-221 GENGFEVYFED
+221 GENGWEVYFED
-232 ANPYHPDES
+232 ANPYHPDPE

-246 EKALHVW
+246 EKALYVW
-253 KTILEAGEKYGI
+253 NKILEAGEKYGI

-308 LDFAIFWDKEFIGK
+308 LDFALFWDKEFIGK
-322 DALLKQRE
+322 EALLKQKE
-330 RGLGRK
+330 RGLSRK
-336 MVHFKMLEKGIPRE
+336 MVHFKMIDRGIPRE
-350 GYKVLANGEVIGE
+350 GYKVYRDGEPVGE

-369 SPLLGIGIG
+369 SPLLGVGIG
-378 IAFVKEEYARPGVEL
+378 IAFVRPEFAQPGVEL
-393 EIEIRGKPKK
+393 EVEIRGRMKK
-403 AMAVA
+403 AVTVA

>member
-1 MLITVIHAIGKGYNA
+1 MVK
-16 QSQLSTVIA
+16 
-25 MVKRVHIF
+25 VKRVHLF
-33 DWHKE
+33 DWHRKN
-38 HAKKVEVFAGWE
+38 ARKVEEFAGWE

-58 KDEHLAVRN
+58 KEEHLAVRN
-67 GVAIFDVSHMGEFIF
+67 GVGIFDVSHMGEFIF
-82 RGKDA
+82 KGKDA
-87 LEFLQYVTTNDI
+87 IEFLQYVTTNDI

-121 ETLVFNMGNDT
+121 ETLVFNMGHDT

-151 IKKGIEKFGNLDLEI
+151 IRGSAERFGGIDLEI

-172 MVMFSIQGPK
+172 MVMFSIQGPR

-188 DLFGIDINE
+188 ELFGIDIND

-221 GENGFEVYFED
+221 GENGWEVYFED
-232 ANPYHPDES
+232 ANPYHPDET
-241 KRGEP
+241 KRGDP

-253 KTILEAGEKYGI
+253 ETILEAGEEYGI
-265 KPAGLGARDTLR
+265 RPAGLGARDTLR

-308 LDFAIFWDKEFIGK
+308 LDFAIFWDKDFIGK
-322 DALLKQRE
+322 EALLKQRE

-336 MVHFKMLEKGIPRE
+336 MVHFKMVDRGIPRE
-350 GYKVLANGEVIGE
+350 GYRVLANGEVIGE

-378 IAFVKEEYARPGVEL
+378 IAFVKEEYAKPGVE
-393 EIEIRGKPKK
+393 IEVDIRGKMRK
-403 AMAVA
+403 AVTVN

>member
-1 MLITVIHAIGKGYNA
+1 M
-16 QSQLSTVIA
+16 
-25 MVKRVHIF
+25 MKRVPLF
-33 DWHKE
+33 DWHKAN
-38 HAKKVEVFAGWE
+38 AKKVEEFAGWE

-58 KDEHLAVRN
+58 KEEHLAVRN
-67 GVAIFDVSHMGEFIF
+67 GVGIFDVSHMGEIFF

-87 LEFLQYVTTNDI
+87 LKFLQYVTTNDI
-99 SKPPAI
+99 SRPPAI

-142 EKLEAWFNA
+142 EKLYAWFMSIKRA
-151 IKKGIEKFGNLDLEI
+151 IEQYTGLDLEI

-182 ARDLAK
+182 AK
-188 DLFGIDINE
+188 DIAMELFGIDINQ

-213 LLSRSGYT
+213 ILSRSGYT

-232 ANPYHPDES
+232 ANPYHPDPE
-241 KRGEP
+241 KRGKP
-246 EKALHVW
+246 EKALYVW
-253 KTILEAGEKYGI
+253 EKILEVGAKYGI
-265 KPAGLGARDTLR
+265 KPCGLGARDTLR

-308 LDFAIFWDKEFIGK
+308 LEFAIFWDKEFIGK
-322 DALLKQRE
+322 EALLKQKE
-330 RGLGRK
+330 RGLPSK
-336 MVHFKMLEKGIPRE
+336 MVHFKMIDKGIPRA
-350 GYKVLANGEVIGE
+350 GYKVYKDGKEIGE
-363 VTSGTS
+363 VTSGTM

-378 IAFVKEEYARPGVEL
+378 IAFVKPEYAVPGVEI
-393 EIEIRGKPKK
+393 EVEIRGQRKK
-403 AMAVA
+403 AETVS

>member
-1 MLITVIHAIGKGYNA
+1 MKRIIL
-16 QSQLSTVIA
+16 LSKQFNLGGI
-25 MVKRVHIF
+25 MKRVPLF
-33 DWHKE
+33 DWHKT
-38 HAKKVEVFAGWE
+38 HAKKVEEFAGWE

-58 KDEHLAVRN
+58 KEEHLAVRN
-67 GVAIFDVSHMGEFIF
+67 GVGIFDVSHMGEIFF

-87 LEFLQYVTTNDI
+87 LKFLQYVTTNDI
-99 SKPPAI
+99 AKPPAI
-105 SGTYT
+105 SGTYS

-142 EKLEAWFNA
+142 EKLYAWFMSIKRA
-151 IKKGIEKFGNLDLEI
+151 IEQYTELDLEI

-172 MVMFSIQGPK
+172 MTMFSIQGPK
-182 ARDLAK
+182 AK
-188 DLFGIDINE
+188 DIAMELFGIDISQ

-213 LLSRSGYT
+213 ILSRSGYT

-232 ANPYHPDES
+232 ANPYHPDPE
-241 KRGEP
+241 KRGKP
-246 EKALHVW
+246 EKALYVW
-253 KTILEAGEKYGI
+253 EKILEVGAKYGI
-265 KPAGLGARDTLR
+265 KPCGLGARDTLR

-308 LDFAIFWDKEFIGK
+308 LEFAIFWDKEFIGK
-322 DALLKQRE
+322 EALLKQKE
-330 RGLGRK
+330 RGLPSK
-336 MVHFKMLEKGIPRE
+336 MVHFKMVDRGIPRA
-350 GYKVLANGEVIGE
+350 GYKVYKDGKEIGE
-363 VTSGTS
+363 VTSGTI
-369 SPLLGIGIG
+369 SPLLGVGIG
-378 IAFVKEEYARPGVEL
+378 IAFVKPEFAQPEVEI
-393 EIEIRGKPKK
+393 EIEIRGQKKK
-403 AMAVA
+403 AVTIS

>member
-1 MLITVIHAIGKGYNA
+1 M
-16 QSQLSTVIA
+16 
-25 MVKRVHIF
+25 KRVHIF

-38 HAKKVEVFAGWE
+38 NAKKVEEFAGWE

-58 KDEHLAVRN
+58 KEEHMAVRN
-67 GVAIFDVSHMGEFIF
+67 GIGIFDVSHMGEIFF

-87 LEFLQYVTTNDI
+87 LKFLQYVTTNDI

-121 ETLVFNMGNDT
+121 ETLVFNMGNDE

-142 EKLEAWFNA
+142 EKLYAWFTSIKRA
-151 IKKGIEKFGNLDLEI
+151 IEQYTKLDLEI
-166 ENKTYD
+166 ELKTYD
-172 MVMFSIQGPK
+172 YVMFSIQGPK

-188 DLFGIDINE
+188 ELFGIDIMD

-221 GENGFEVYFED
+221 GENGWEVYFED
-232 ANPYHPDES
+232 VNPNHPDPA
-241 KRGEP
+241 KRGKP
-246 EKALHVW
+246 EKALYVW
-253 KTILEAGEKYGI
+253 NKILEAGAKYGI
-265 KPAGLGARDTLR
+265 KPCGLGARDTLR
-277 LEAGYTLYGNETK
+277 MEAGYTLYGNETK

-308 LDFAIFWDKEFIGK
+308 LDFALFWDKEFIGK
-322 DALLKQRE
+322 DALLKQKE
-330 RGLGRK
+330 RGLPSK
-336 MVHFKMLEKGIPRE
+336 MVHFKMVDRGIPRE
-350 GYKVLANGEVIGE
+350 GYKVYKDGKLIGD
-363 VTSGTS
+363 VSSGTL

-378 IAFVKEEYARPGVEL
+378 IAFVDPEYAKPRI
-393 EIEIRGKPKK
+393 EIEVEIRGKMKK
-403 AMAVA
+403 AMTVA

-422 E
+422 G

>member
-1 MLITVIHAIGKGYNA
+1 
-16 QSQLSTVIA
+16 
-25 MVKRVHIF
+25 
-33 DWHKE
+33 
-38 HAKKVEVFAGWE
+38 
-50 MPIWYSSI
+50 
-58 KDEHLAVRN
+58 
-67 GVAIFDVSHMGEFIF
+67 
-82 RGKDA
+82 
-87 LEFLQYVTTNDI
+87 DI

-121 ETLVFNMGNDT
+121 ETLVFNMGNDE

-142 EKLEAWFNA
+142 EKLYAWFTSIKGA
-151 IKKGIEKFGNLDLEI
+151 IEQYTKLDLEI
-166 ENKTYD
+166 ELKTYD
-172 MVMFSIQGPK
+172 YVMFSIQGPK

-188 DLFGIDINE
+188 ELFGIDILN

-221 GENGFEVYFED
+221 GENGWEIYFED

-241 KRGEP
+241 KRGKP
-246 EKALHVW
+246 EKALYVW
-253 KTILEAGEKYGI
+253 ERILEAGEKYGI

-277 LEAGYTLYGNETK
+277 MEAGYTLYGNETK
-290 ELQLLS
+290 EKQLLS

-308 LDFAIFWDKEFIGK
+308 LDFALFWDKEFIGK
-322 DALLKQRE
+322 EALLKQRE
-330 RGLGRK
+330 RGLPSK
-336 MVHFKMLEKGIPRE
+336 MVHFKMVDKGIPRE
-350 GYKVLANGEVIGE
+350 GYKVYANGELIGE
-363 VTSGTS
+363 VTSGTL
-369 SPLLGIGIG
+369 SPLLGVGIG
-378 IAFVKEEYARPGVEL
+378 IAFVKPEYAKPGVEL

-403 AMAVA
+403 ALTVA

>member
-1 MLITVIHAIGKGYNA
+1 MKRIIFIAKYFSVVI
-16 QSQLSTVIA
+16 L

-38 HAKKVEVFAGWE
+38 NAKKVEEFAGWE

-58 KDEHLAVRN
+58 KEEHMAVRN
-67 GVAIFDVSHMGEFIF
+67 GVGIFDVSHMGEIFF

-87 LEFLQYVTTNDI
+87 LKFLQYVTTNDI

-121 ETLVFNMGNDT
+121 ETLVFNMGNDE

-142 EKLEAWFNA
+142 EKLYAWFTSIKGA
-151 IKKGIEKFGNLDLEI
+151 IEQYTKLDLEI
-166 ENKTYD
+166 ELRTYD
-172 MVMFSIQGPK
+172 YVMFSIQGPK

-188 DLFGIDINE
+188 ELFGIDILN

-221 GENGFEVYFED
+221 GENGWEIYFED

-241 KRGEP
+241 KRGKP
-246 EKALHVW
+246 EKALYVW
-253 KTILEAGEKYGI
+253 ERILEAGEKYGI

-277 LEAGYTLYGNETK
+277 MEAGYTLYGNETK

-308 LDFAIFWDKEFIGK
+308 LDFALFWDKEFIGK
-322 DALLKQRE
+322 EALLKQRE
-330 RGLGRK
+330 RGLPSK
-336 MVHFKMLEKGIPRE
+336 MIHFKMVDKGIPRE
-350 GYKVLANGEVIGE
+350 GYKVYANGELIGE
-363 VTSGTS
+363 VTSGTL

-378 IAFVKEEYARPGVEL
+378 IAFVKPEYAKPGVEL

-403 AMAVA
+403 AVTVA

>member
-1 MLITVIHAIGKGYNA
+1 
-16 QSQLSTVIA
+16 
-25 MVKRVHIF
+25 MVKRVHLF

-38 HAKKVEVFAGWE
+38 HAKKIEEFAGWE

-67 GVAIFDVSHMGEFIF
+67 AVGVFDTSHMGEIVF

-87 LEFLQYVTTNDI
+87 LKFLQYVTTNDI

-110 LVLNERGAVKD
+110 LVLNERGAIKD
-121 ETLVFNMGNDT
+121 ETLVFNMGNDE
-132 YMMVC
+132 YLMIC

-142 EKLEAWFNA
+142 EKLYAWFTYL
-151 IKKGIEKFGNLDLEI
+151 KGTVEQFTKLDLEI
-166 ENKTYD
+166 ELKTYD
-172 MVMFSIQGPK
+172 IAMFAVQGPK

-197 LWWFQAK
+197 MWWFQARW
-204 EVELDGIKM
+204 VELDGIKM

-221 GENGFEVYFED
+221 GENGFEVYIED
-232 ANPYHPDES
+232 ANPYHPDPE
-241 KRGEP
+241 KRGKP

-253 KTILEAGEKYGI
+253 ERILEEGEKYGI
-265 KPAGLGARDTLR
+265 RPAGLGARDTLR

-322 DALLKQRE
+322 DALLKQKE

-336 MVHFKMLEKGIPRE
+336 LVHFKMVDRGIPRE
-350 GYKVLANGEVIGE
+350 GYRVLANGEVIGE
-363 VTSGTS
+363 VTSGTL

-378 IAFVKEEYARPGVEL
+378 IAFVKEEYAKPGL
-393 EIEIRGKPKK
+393 EIEVEIRGKPKK
-403 AMAVA
+403 AVTVA

-417 GAFRE
+417 GLFRE

>member
-1 MLITVIHAIGKGYNA
+1 M
-16 QSQLSTVIA
+16 
-25 MVKRVHIF
+25 KRVHIF
-33 DWHKE
+33 DWHKAN
-38 HAKKVEVFAGWE
+38 AKKVEEFAGWE

-58 KDEHLAVRN
+58 KEEHLAVRN
-67 GVAIFDVSHMGEFIF
+67 GVGIFDVSHMGEIFF

-87 LEFLQYVTTNDI
+87 LKFLQYVTTNDI
-99 SKPPAI
+99 SRPPAI

-142 EKLEAWFNA
+142 EKLYAWFTSIKGA
-151 IKKGIEKFGNLDLEI
+151 IEQYTNLDLEI
-166 ENKTYD
+166 KNKTYD
-172 MVMFSIQGPK
+172 YAMFSIQGPK
-182 ARDLAK
+182 ARDLAME
-188 DLFGIDINE
+188 LFGVDINE
-197 LWWFQAK
+197 LWWFKAT

-213 LLSRSGYT
+213 ILSRSGYT

-241 KRGEP
+241 KRGKP
-246 EKALHVW
+246 EKALYVW
-253 KTILEAGEKYGI
+253 EKILEAGKKYDI
-265 KPAGLGARDTLR
+265 KPCGLGARDTLR

-308 LDFAIFWDKEFIGK
+308 LDFALFWDKEFIGK
-322 DALLKQRE
+322 DALLKQKE
-330 RGLGRK
+330 RGLPSK
-336 MVHFKMLEKGIPRE
+336 MVHFKMIDKGIPRA
-350 GYKVLANGEVIGE
+350 GYKVYKDGQLIGE
-363 VTSGTS
+363 VTSGTM
-369 SPLLGIGIG
+369 SPLLGVGIG
-378 IAFVKEEYARPGVEL
+378 IAFVKPEFAKPEVEI
-393 EIEIRGKPKK
+393 EIEIRGQKKK
-403 AMAVA
+403 ALTVT

-422 E
+422 T